1 MSKPH
6 FLGLPEGDIK
16 YVVSKV
22 GANRWRQLSGKRLLL
37 TGCTGFIGKWLLAS
51 VLEAMEAFEFELEV
65 VAVSRNPRVF
75 WAEHTGLEAH
85 PNISWIKYDIR
96 DLKVWGIEPCGFAIH
111 AATDVVA
118 TSRARDIFET
128 CVIGTQRV
136 IDLVDDGKGGGRALL
151 LSSGAVYGSPKLN
164 MLDFDEDWHGA
175 PDPLSPSSAYGE
187 GKRASELI
195 FAMAAEERPSLSYA
209 IARCFAFVGPHLPLD
224 KHFAIGNF
232 IRAALRNEDITIN
245 GDGTPIRSYLYASD
259 LAHWLWVM
267 LFEAPSARAYNV
279 GCEESISIGA
289 LASRVNSV
297 LGGQGSINII
307 SKPDPE
313 ACPSVYVPSVDRIKN
328 ELGLSPD
335 IGLDEAIKRTAE
347 WVKNYNK
354 FEVLR

>member
-1 MSKPH
+1 MSKQH
-6 FLGLPEGDIK
+6 FLGLPEGDIRS
-16 YVVSKV
+16 VVSAV
-22 GANRWRQLSGKRLLL
+22 GANRWRRLSGKRLLL

-65 VAVSRNPRVF
+65 VAVSRNPKAF
-75 WAEHTGLEAH
+75 LAGHPGLEAH
-85 PNISWIKYDIR
+85 PNIRWIKCDIR
-96 DLKVWGIEPCGFAIH
+96 DLKVGEIESCCFAIH

-118 TSRARDIFET
+118 TSRAREIFET

-151 LSSGAVYGSPKLN
+151 LSSGAVYGSSKIN
-164 MLDFDEDWHGA
+164 MLDFDEDWPGA
-175 PDPLSPSSAYGE
+175 PDPLLPSSAYGE

-195 FAMAAEERPSLSYA
+195 FAMAAEQRPSLSYA

-232 IRAALRNEDITIN
+232 ICAALRNEDITIN

-297 LGGQGSINII
+297 LGGQGSINIRL
-307 SKPDPE
+307 KPDPE
-313 ACPSVYVPSVDRIKN
+313 ACPSVYVPSVARIKN
-328 ELGLSPD
+328 ELGFSPNID
-335 IGLDEAIKRTAE
+335 LDEAIKRTAE
-347 WVKNYNK
+347 WAKNSQE
-354 FEVLR
+354 FGVLR